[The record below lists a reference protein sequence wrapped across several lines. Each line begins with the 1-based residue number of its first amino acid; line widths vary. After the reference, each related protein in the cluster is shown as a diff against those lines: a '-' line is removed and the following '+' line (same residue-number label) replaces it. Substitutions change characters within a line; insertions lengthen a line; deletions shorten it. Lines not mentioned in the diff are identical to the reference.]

1 MIYFVFLNNI
11 LILKGNY
18 IGTMSDK
25 PNQLIDI
32 EKAIASKDEKLLK
45 RIPRFIINYL
55 KRVVHQDELNDIVIR
70 NHGKPPFEFIDNSL
84 KDFDISVRAEGLEN
98 LKGNPRV
105 IIAANHP
112 LGGLDGLSL
121 VKVVGENLDR
131 GVKITANDLLM
142 NVVAL
147 RPVFLG
153 VNKHG
158 TNAKSYIK
166 EMQESFESNIP
177 IIFFPAGLI
186 SRRIKGKIVDLEW
199 KRTFIK
205 KAVEHKRDVIPTHVS
220 GRVSGFFYR
229 LANLRKFLGIKQ
241 NIEMLYLP
249 DQMFKRKW
257 KELVIRFGEPI
268 PWQTFTR
275 DKKPDEWAEIVKKEV
290 YSIGQKN

>member
-1 MIYFVFLNNI
+1 
-11 LILKGNY
+11 
-18 IGTMSDK
+18 MSE
-25 PNQLIDI
+25 PRTQLIDI
-32 EKAIASKDEKLLK
+32 EKAIASKDKKLLK
-45 RIPRFIINYL
+45 RIPGFVIRYL
-55 KRVVHQDELNDIVIR
+55 KKVVHQDELNAIVKR
-70 NHGKPPFEFIDNSL
+70 NQGKSPFEFIDDSL
-84 KDFDISVRAEGLEN
+84 RDFEITLKAEGIEN
-98 LKGNPRV
+98 LKGNSRV

-121 VKVVGENLDR
+121 VKVVGENLDP

-142 NVVAL
+142 NVVDL

-158 TNAKSYIK
+158 TSAKSYIQ
-166 EMQESFESNIP
+166 EMQDTFKGNSP

-205 KAVEHKRDVIPTHVS
+205 KAIEHKRDVIPTFVS

-229 LANLRKFLGIKQ
+229 LANIRKFLGIKQ

-249 DQMFKRKW
+249 DQMFKRKGQ
-257 KELVIRFGEPI
+257 ELVIRFGKPI
-268 PWQTFTR
+268 PWQTFTKDR
-275 DKKPDEWAEIVKKEV
+275 KPDEWAEFVKKEV
-290 YSIGQKN
+290 YSIGKKN

>member
-1 MIYFVFLNNI
+1 
-11 LILKGNY
+11 
-18 IGTMSDK
+18 MSEQ
-25 PNQLIDI
+25 PTQLIDI
-32 EKAIASKDEKLLK
+32 EGAIASKDEKLLK
-45 RIPRFIINYL
+45 RIPRFVVNYL
-55 KRVVHQDELNDIVIR
+55 KRIVHQDELNDIVKR
-70 NHGKPPFEFIDNSL
+70 NQGKSPFEFIDNSL
-84 KDFDISVRAEGLEN
+84 IDFEITVRAEGLEN

-121 VKVVGENLDR
+121 VKIVGENLDR

-142 NVVAL
+142 NVIDL

-158 TNAKSYIK
+158 ANVKSYIQ
-166 EMQESFESNIP
+166 EMKATFEANSP

-186 SRRIKGKIVDLEW
+186 SRRIKGEIVDLEW

-229 LANLRKFLGIKQ
+229 LSNLRKFLGIKQ

-249 DQMFKRKW
+249 DQMFKRKL
-257 KELVIRFGEPI
+257 KELVITFGKPI
-268 PWQTFTR
+268 PWQSFTPDR
-275 DKKPDEWAEIVKKEV
+275 KPDEWAEIVKKEV
-290 YSIGQKN
+290 YSIGKKN